1 MSDVL
6 KPIYKE
12 ASEAAGREFEYP
24 KKQVNATQQAEG
36 AGPGKH

>member
-12 ASEAAGREFEYP
+12 ASEAVGREFEYP
-24 KKQVNATQQAEG
+24 KK
-36 AGPGKH
+36 